1 MNIRKEFNTIILPI
15 LKGLPLIIL
24 LAVIAFM
31 VTKQLLKYTNSIYQA
46 DGAILIDLSKKN
58 TNTNV
63 IFDEQGGKK
72 SSHSFLTEVES
83 FKAKSLIEKT
93 LRTLNFDVSY
103 FRIGELRKTELYLDA
118 PFSIHYASTTEDA
131 FDRPFYL
138 RYLGN
143 DQFQISKVET
153 FDKIIDT
160 IRFGQ
165 LYIDEHLAMTVNRN
179 EKVLKEKPNSLRTND
194 VFQFQLNS
202 IEALMAEINSSNLFI
217 KPIDKEIQV
226 IKVYYQHEIAEKAKL
241 FVDAL
246 METYIKSCQEV
257 VSSESET
264 TLVFLET
271 KLAEITKK
279 LKDAES
285 KLAGYKA
292 ENGIINA
299 MQETDA
305 ALKEIMQ
312 LDLQKVNY
320 ELQEDELTKLFE
332 FLATGNNLQAFAP
345 NFESLKD
352 PVFRDAYLK
361 AQKYELD
368 KLDLES
374 KYTAE
379 SKQIIKI
386 NRKINN
392 LRTFVHESVQAML
405 EKIVQRREKL
415 EQNIAEKNESIQT
428 IPNKERQIVALEREV
443 KLNEGLYNLMSE
455 KRMEIAISKTAT
467 VVGHQIIDP
476 ARIGKSPVW
485 PNKGLMY
492 GVSIF
497 FALLVGILLSF
508 IGNFLFATVKS
519 KEDLNELMEIPV
531 IGTIAKVKKKS
542 KNNLDAFGNLYTNIE
557 VLGHKK
563 TSKNKGKVIAV
574 ASFLPNE
581 GKTFTTVNLA
591 KSFASVG
598 KRVLVI
604 DMDTMRPDVHHHFN
618 MHNDAVGL
626 GAIIT
631 KEMEPVNVIKSSGY
645 ENLDVIFAG
654 NLENIFSAIIFAPD
668 SLTYIENLKKHY
680 DYILID
686 TLPLNLIVDA
696 VPLMHQTD
704 INLII
709 VRSGFSKIRKIKMV
723 QPLLDEFKIPNAY
736 TVLNAVKPKA
746 NKYYSKKRKFVKEK
760 EEIRTP

>member
-15 LKGLPLIIL
+15 LKGLPLIL
-24 LAVIAFM
+24 LLVVIAFM
-31 VTKQLLKYTNSIYQA
+31 VSKQLLKYTNTIYQA

-58 TNTNV
+58 TNTNI

-83 FKAKSLIEKT
+83 FKSKSLIEKT
-93 LRTLNFDVSY
+93 LRTLDFDVSY
-103 FRIGELRKTELYLDA
+103 FRVGELKKSELFKNS
-118 PFSIHYASTTEDA
+118 PFTIQYASTTEEA
-131 FDRPFYL
+131 YDRPFYL
-138 RYLGN
+138 KYL
-143 DQFQISKVET
+143 DDDLILISEDET
-153 FDKIIDT
+153 FEKIKDT

-165 LYIDEHLAMTVNRN
+165 LYIDEQLAMTIHRN
-179 EKVLKEKPNSLRTND
+179 EEMLKEKPSSLRAND

-202 IEALMAEINSSNLFI
+202 IDALMSQVNSTNLFI

-241 FVDAL
+241 FVNAL

-264 TLVFLET
+264 TLAFLDS

-320 ELQEDELTKLFE
+320 ELQEDELVKLFD

-361 AQKYELD
+361 AQKYELE
-368 KLDLES
+368 KLDLEL
-374 KYTAE
+374 KYTPE
-379 SKQIIKI
+379 SKQIINI

-392 LRTFVHESVQAML
+392 LRTFIHESVLATL

-415 EQNIAEKNESIQT
+415 ENNIAKKNESIQT
-428 IPNKERQIVALEREV
+428 IPNKERQIVALQREV

-476 ARIGKSPVW
+476 ARIGKTPVW

-497 FALLVGILLSF
+497 FALLFGILFSF

-519 KEDLNELMEIPV
+519 KESLNELMDIPI
-531 IGTIAKVKKKS
+531 IGTVSKAKRNSENV
-542 KNNLDAFGNLYTNIE
+542 LDAFANLYTNIE
-557 VLGHKK
+557 VVKGKK
-563 TSKNKGKVIAV
+563 TSKNKGTVISV

-598 KRVLVI
+598 KKVLVI
-604 DMDTMRPDVHHHFN
+604 DMDTRRPDLHHHFG

-626 GAIIT
+626 SAIVT
-631 KEMEPVNVIKSSGY
+631 KELKPVEVIKSSGY

-654 NLENIFSAIIFAPD
+654 NLDNIFSAIIFSPD
-668 SLTYIENLKKHY
+668 SLSYIEKLKTHY

-686 TLPLNLIVDA
+686 TLPLNMVVDA

-704 INLII
+704 MNLIV
-709 VRSGFSKIRKIKMV
+709 VRSGFSKIRKVKMI
-723 QPLLDEFKIPNAY
+723 QPLLDEFKIPNAF
-736 TVLNAVKPKA
+736 TVLNAVKQKS
-746 NKYYSKKRKFVKEK
+746 NNYYRRIKKRKPFKKGIKVS
-760 EEIRTP
+760 

>member
-1 MNIRKEFNTIILPI
+1 M
-15 LKGLPLIIL
+15 PLIL
-24 LAVIAFM
+24 LLVVIAFM
-31 VTKQLLKYTNSIYQA
+31 VSQRLLMYTNSIYQA

-63 IFDEQGGKK
+63 IFDEQANKK

-83 FKAKSLIEKT
+83 FKSKSLIEKT
-93 LRTLNFDVSY
+93 LRTLNFDISY
-103 FRIGELRKTELYLDA
+103 FRIGELKNSELYHNA
-118 PFSIHYASTTEDA
+118 PFSINYASTTEEA

-138 RYLGN
+138 KYLGN
-143 DQFQISKVET
+143 NQFQLSETASFEKV
-153 FDKIIDT
+153 KAT

-165 LYIDEHLAMTVNRN
+165 LYSDEHLAMTVNRN
-179 EKVLKEKPNSLRTND
+179 NEFLNKKPTSLSEQDR
-194 VFQFQLNS
+194 FMFQLNS
-202 IEALMAEINSSNLFI
+202 IEGLMSQVNATNLFI
-217 KPIDKEIQV
+217 KPVDKEIQV
-226 IKVYYQHEIAEKAKL
+226 IKIYYQHEIPEKAKL
-241 FVDAL
+241 FVDGL

-264 TLVFLET
+264 TLAFLDT
-271 KLAEITKK
+271 QLADITKK
-279 LKDAES
+279 LKNAES

-312 LDLQKVNY
+312 LDLQKVDY
-320 ELQEDELTKLFE
+320 QMQENELTKLFE
-332 FLATGNNLQAFAP
+332 FLATGNNLQSFAP

-361 AQKYELD
+361 AQKYELE
-368 KLDLES
+368 KLDLEL
-374 KYTAE
+374 KYTIQSQE
-379 SKQIIKI
+379 IINI
-386 NRKINN
+386 DRKIKN
-392 LRTFVHESVQAML
+392 LRTFIHESVQATL
-405 EKIVQRREKL
+405 DKIVQRRENL
-415 EQNIAEKNESIQT
+415 EQSIADKNESIQT

-443 KLNEGLYNLMSE
+443 KLNEGLYNLMSG

-476 ARIGKSPVW
+476 ARIGKTPVW

-497 FALLVGILLSF
+497 FALLFGILLSF
-508 IGNFLFATVKS
+508 IGSFLFSTVKS
-519 KEDLNELMEIPV
+519 KEALNELVDISV

-542 KNNLDAFGNLYTNIE
+542 NNVLNAFANLYTNIE
-557 VLGHKK
+557 VLARKK
-563 TSKNKGKVIAV
+563 AIKNKGTVISV

-598 KRVLVI
+598 KKVLII
-604 DMDTMRPDVHHHFN
+604 DMDTIRPDVHRHFN
-618 MHNDAVGL
+618 LANDAYGL
-626 GAIIT
+626 GAIVT
-631 KEMEPVNVIKSSGY
+631 KELNPVEVIKSSGI
-645 ENLDVIFAG
+645 ENLDVILSG
-654 NLENIFSAIIFAPD
+654 NLDNIFSAIIFAPD
-668 SLTYIENLKKHY
+668 SLTYIEKLKKHY

-686 TLPLNLIVDA
+686 TLPLNLFVDA
-696 VPLMHQTD
+696 VPLMHQVD
-704 INLII
+704 LNLI
-709 VRSGFSKIRKIKMV
+709 VARSGFSRIRKVKML

-736 TVLNAVKPKA
+736 AVLNEVKGKK
-746 NKYYSKKRKFVKEK
+746 NKYYKRKEEK
-760 EEIRTP
+760 VVEHKKINIS